1 MSSEWRE
8 ASYECRA
15 SDRFR
20 VRCFRGCGGPNAI
33 DPSDRNSWK
42 SGPSGPR
49 HGRRSVGLQPRWSL
63 LGESASG
70 RDSGHMQETGIYV
83 QFWEGKPTVKC
94 ARVETIF
101 PLASLMQV
109 PADHQLTSFLHRADA
124 ARAGAGTE
132 RDEVCI

>member
-1 MSSEWRE
+1 MTGTRG
-8 ASYECRA
+8 RA
-15 SDRFR
+15 ALQGR
-20 VRCFRGCGGPNAI
+20 VTGG
-33 DPSDRNSWK
+33 DPWDFSP
-42 SGPSGPR
+42 GG
-49 HGRRSVGLQPRWSL
+49 HL

-83 QFWEGKPTVKC
+83 QFWEGNTTVKC